1 MDILNLLTVLAN
13 SPATGDDFPVVP
25 IIAVGGIAV
34 VIAIVSAIA
43 AAAGKKKDDDDK
55 K

>member
-1 MDILNLLTVLAN
+1 MDMLNMLMAFAN

-43 AAAGKKKDDDDK
+43 AAGKKKDNDDK